1 MASVVVTPLQPP
13 FTQDV
18 MHFEFEGVR
27 KILTVSIADGNRIKA
42 LLGGNPVNRSV
53 IIGPVE
59 NNDTDV
65 IVHVLQ

>member
-27 KILTVSIADGNRIKA
+27 KILTVSIEDGNRIKT

-53 IIGPVE
+53 IIGPAE
-59 NNDTDV
+59 NNDIDV
-65 IVHVLQ
+65 VIWVLQ